1 MPQILQQMKSVE
13 KLNDLGYLE
22 GEVVLVKLA
31 FSATYGTSKE
41 GGLISIKTGF
51 FF

>member
-22 GEVVLVKLA
+22 GEVVLVAEKL
-31 FSATYGTSKE
+31 E
-41 GGLISIKTGF
+41 NIKR
-51 FF
+51 

>member
-22 GEVVLVKLA
+22 GEVVLVAEKLENILDY
-31 FSATYGTSKE
+31 TINQLK
-41 GGLISIKTGF
+41 
-51 FF
+51 